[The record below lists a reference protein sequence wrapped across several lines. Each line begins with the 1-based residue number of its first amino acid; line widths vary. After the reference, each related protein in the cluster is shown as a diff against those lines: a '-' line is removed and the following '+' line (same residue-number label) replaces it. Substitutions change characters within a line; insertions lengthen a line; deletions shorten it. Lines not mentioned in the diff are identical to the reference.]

1 MTREG
6 NTTTRSK
13 SESLLLPPPLKCLTV
28 EQRLLLFW
36 FHIFSFPDTGW
47 SRRNDYNGQANAS
60 LRDGFETKGPEKKK
74 TRDDA
79 PGEKVQTALATQ
91 QRHPFLVFEAKR
103 RPHFLEDEPKA
114 CTRSPKI
121 LV

>member
-47 SRRNDYNGQANAS
+47 SRRNDYNGQANAHYATAS
-60 LRDGFETKGPEKKK
+60 KRRGREKKK
-74 TRDDA
+74 
-79 PGEKVQTALATQ
+79 LATT
-91 QRHPFLVFEAKR
+91 R
-103 RPHFLEDEPKA
+103 RVKKCKQL
-114 CTRSPKI
+114 
-121 LV
+121 